1 MQRKIHIRIDTE
13 DTHFHLPKVKVKTAV
28 GILKIALWG
37 SNFTKDE
44 KMKAF
49 IHDNKHTIKQFLDL
63 VATEL
68 NVTEP
73 CVLVDVKSKDA
84 IIEIE
89 LI

>member
-1 MQRKIHIRIDTE
+1 
-13 DTHFHLPKVKVKTAV
+13 
-28 GILKIALWG
+28 
-37 SNFTKDE
+37 
-44 KMKAF
+44 MKAF
-49 IHDNKHTIKQFLDL
+49 IHDNKNTIKQFLDL

>member
-44 KMKAF
+44 R
-49 IHDNKHTIKQFLDL
+49 
-63 VATEL
+63 
-68 NVTEP
+68 
-73 CVLVDVKSKDA
+73 
-84 IIEIE
+84 
-89 LI
+89 